1 MKGSWWRSREE
12 MDEDQT
18 NFITLPA
25 KGRYALIGPPGSG
38 KTNLLLLRALYTA
51 GTGEKNVLILTYT
64 KSLADFIR
72 TGIGKSGLITI
83 DQVKT
88 FHAWVYSHI
97 LEHLGERPLPPGS
110 DFDDNARQLLLE
122 MLLEANNRLPGKKIY
137 SAIFVDEAQDLTFDE
152 LNALLCLSENVCI
165 SGDENQGIYRRDGLS
180 AIDKLGLT
188 PHYLRQ
194 HFRIGQ
200 KIARVADRLCPN
212 DNKNNGLEATSNYN
226 PKSQGESSAK
236 LIVCINVEDQF
247 KRMCEII
254 EIQLDAFKDDNIGV
268 FCGKKESLI
277 ELREMFL
284 NTKFSDLVAV
294 HGLEDGAG
302 FYSEKR
308 IHIMTIHSSKGT
320 EFRAVHIFKAEDLN
334 HYPLNR
340 TRVSYTAVTRA
351 RTALNVYRSAETN
364 RNLESAMSE
373 PKVFNID
380 DLFSGDL

>member
-1 MKGSWWRSREE
+1 MKGSWWRSKEE
-12 MDEDQT
+12 MDEDQA

-72 TGIGKSGLITI
+72 TGIGKSGLITV

-97 LEHLGERPLPPGS
+97 LEHLGERPLPPGG

-122 MLLEANNRLPGKKIY
+122 MLLEANNKLPGKKIY

-180 AIDKLGLT
+180 AIDKLGLA

-212 DNKNNGLEATSNYN
+212 DNKSNGLEATSNYN
-226 PKSQGESSAK
+226 PKTQGESSAK
-236 LIVCINVEDQF
+236 LIVCFDVDDQF

-254 EIQLDAFKDDNIGV
+254 EIQLDAFKDDNIGI

-284 NTKFSDLVAV
+284 DSNLSDLVAV
-294 HGLEDGAG
+294 HGLDDSAG
-302 FYSEKR
+302 FHSEKR

-364 RNLESAMSE
+364 KNLDSAMSE
-373 PKVFNID
+373 PKVFHID